1 MLEFKNFNIPDVESD
16 QTEALSMQQRRARGR
31 LMKRLQAKIKRGKAK
46 SKMRTASPEVLKK
59 RAMKQARRMIAK
71 KFTKGVAMSEL
82 PPARRAEIEKRLD
95 KIKPR
100 IAKIAVR
107 LIPKVRKLEKER
119 KQNAK
124 NKKDEE

>member
-1 MLEFKNFNIPDVESD
+1 MLEFKDFNIPDVESD

-124 NKKDEE
+124 NKKDEK

>member
-1 MLEFKNFNIPDVESD
+1 MLEFKDFNIPDVESD

-31 LMKRLQAKIKRGKAK
+31 LMKRLQAKIQRGKAK

>member
-16 QTEALSMQQRRARGR
+16 QTEALSMQQRRARSR

-71 KFTKGVAMSEL
+71 KFTKCVAMSEL

>member
-16 QTEALSMQQRRARGR
+16 QTEALSMQQRRARSR